1 VWLPVLIS
9 TIKKTVRAMS
19 PPCGPPVLLSGNTGV
34 STRRQVGPPSSAQ
47 APSPRVRPP
56 TAVRAPPSISA
67 RHEARERRER
77 EKKKKTTPEH
87 PAHHGSGG
95 RAPSSRHS
103 PAHPARHGRLN
114 VRDSPPVPG
123 AAVGG
128 AELHRRMNRERR
140 GWLRG
145 GERRGWRE

>member
-1 VWLPVLIS
+1 LLHASVWLPVLIS

-19 PPCGPPVLLSGNTGV
+19 PPCGPPVLPSGTTGV

-77 EKKKKTTPEH
+77 ERRRRRH
-87 PAHHGSGG
+87 PSIRLTMAAGEELRRHAT
-95 RAPSSRHS
+95 APRIR
-103 PAHPARHGRLN
+103 PDMADYTCEIRLQCQGLP
-114 VRDSPPVPG
+114 SEELSFIG
-123 AAVGG
+123 A
-128 AELHRRMNRERR
+128 
-140 GWLRG
+140 
-145 GERRGWRE
+145 